1 VSDQHRPVD
10 PALLRGMTMPRI
22 SRRSALRGAGLLG
35 ASAVLAACGVSGT
48 DEQQETP
55 PQASG
60 FWASQTKAGRL
71 DFANWPLYMDTAKVG
86 GKTVHPT
93 LEQFTKET
101 GIKVNYKEVIQD
113 NDSFLGKITPALRA
127 GQATGWD
134 LIVITNG
141 GPLEKLIRQNF
152 LIELDHSKLPN
163 FQANAAPNYKNP
175 SFDPGN
181 KFSIAWQAGLTGLAY
196 NPKLTKREITSFDDL
211 FDPAFKGK
219 ITMFGDS
226 LDFPNFTMV
235 GMGIDPSKSTEDDWN
250 RAAEKM
256 KELKPQLREFID
268 NAGEAEVL
276 SSGNAWISM
285 AYSGDI
291 YQLNISGSP
300 DIKFVVPEQGA
311 LLWQDNMSIP
321 QKAKHPLD
329 AITYMNYVY
338 KPDVAADLTEAISYI
353 TPVPTAKDQL
363 QAKAGKA
370 SGEDKQ
376 ALEDL
381 IASPLV
387 FPSEQDLAKTK
398 AYRVLSPEEEKVW
411 NRIFQPIIQA

>member
-1 VSDQHRPVD
+1 VSNPHGPID

-22 SRRSALRGAGLLG
+22 SRRSALRGAGLLS

-48 DEQQETP
+48 SEEEQ
-55 PQASG
+55 PQAAPG
-60 FWASQTKAGRL
+60 FWDSQTKAGTL
-71 DFANWPLYMDTAKVG
+71 NFANWPLYIDTAKVG
-86 GKTVHPT
+86 GKTVYPT
-93 LEQFTKET
+93 LQRFTKET
-101 GIKVNYKEVIQD
+101 GIKVTYKEVIQD
-113 NDSFLGKITPALRA
+113 NDSFLGRITPSLRA
-127 GQATGWD
+127 GQDTGWD

-152 LIELDHSKLPN
+152 LIELDQSKLPN
-163 FQANAAPNYKNP
+163 FQANAAPKYKNP

-196 NPKLTKREITSFDDL
+196 NPKLTKREITSFEDL
-211 FDPAFKGK
+211 FDPKFKGK

-311 LLWQDNMSIP
+311 LLWQDNMCIP

-329 AITYMNYVY
+329 AITYMDYVY
-338 KPDVAADLTEAISYI
+338 KPDVAADLTAYISYI
-353 TPVPTAKDQL
+353 TPVPAAKEQL
-363 QAKAGKA
+363 QAQAAKA

-381 IASPLV
+381 IDSPLV
-387 FPSEQDLAKTK
+387 FPTEADLAKTK

-411 NRIFQPIIQA
+411 NRIFQPIIQG